1 MSCSLKINRFVWLSS
16 TTSTRN
22 PTSPSAEANATT
34 GPGSTSANA
43 NGNVNQNVLPR
54 PSSLSTPSS
63 PPIAVTN

>member
-22 PTSPSAEANATT
+22 PTSPSAEASTT
-34 GPGSTSANA
+34 GLGSTSATA

-63 PPIAVTN
+63 PPIAVTS